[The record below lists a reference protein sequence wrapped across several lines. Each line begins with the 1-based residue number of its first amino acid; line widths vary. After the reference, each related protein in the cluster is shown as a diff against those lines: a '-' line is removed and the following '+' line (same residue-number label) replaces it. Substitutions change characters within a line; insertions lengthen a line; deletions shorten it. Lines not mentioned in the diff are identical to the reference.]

1 MQTRVAHRES
11 MVPALA
17 TAASSELSSMD
28 GLEPREPRK
37 ELTSDWQ
44 GALLPASPK
53 ASCTQSA
60 HTHHAHAT
68 LIYRWL
74 FHITF

>member
-1 MQTRVAHRES
+1 MATGMQVLLTHRES

-28 GLEPREPRK
+28 GFEPREPRK
-37 ELTSDWQ
+37 EFTSAWQ

-60 HTHHAHAT
+60 RTCHCYNTCMYT
-68 LIYRWL
+68 
-74 FHITF
+74 